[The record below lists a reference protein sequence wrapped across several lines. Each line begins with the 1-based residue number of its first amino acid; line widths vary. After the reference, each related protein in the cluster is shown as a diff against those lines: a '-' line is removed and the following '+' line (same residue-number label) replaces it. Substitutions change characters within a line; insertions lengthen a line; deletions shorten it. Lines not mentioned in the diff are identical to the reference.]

1 MQTGSLSELT
11 YARQIGVNV
20 QLRNTANDG
29 FTIATVP
36 DEAIQL

>member
-1 MQTGSLSELT
+1 MQTGWLSELT

-29 FTIATVP
+29 FTIAPVP